1 MRKLLFLFSSFIIL
15 ILAGCDFFTTSWGTG
30 ARRNLEDTYSRLS
43 SSELADLISDPNLI
57 NDTEAGKQLLAAL
70 GKKDDLSSLSV
81 EQKNAVLNLSVN
93 SSITSDTVSGILSAI
108 KDTENSENKM
118 EQLVTDILEKVDTTD
133 ISAVTQIL
141 SDKESLGQLDD
152 KALCLSSIC
161 LIAQVAKKENLLD
174 KTDTI
179 KEEISTL
186 FSSETTTEDSIDK
199 AVDNI
204 AGSADCSEE
213 SKAALKAAL
222 NVVCELK
229 DSEESLIEGFKIS
242 DMFGSLSS

>member
-30 ARRNLEDTYSRLS
+30 ARRNLEDNYSKLS

-70 GKKDDLSSLSV
+70 GKKDDLSSLSA

-93 SSITSDTVSGILSAI
+93 TSITSDTVSGILSAV
-108 KDTENSENKM
+108 KDTEDSGNKM
-118 EQLVTDILEKVDTTD
+118 EKLVTDILEKVDTTD

-141 SDKESLGQLDD
+141 SDKDSLSQLDD
-152 KALCLSSIC
+152 KALCLSSLC

-179 KEEISTL
+179 KKEISKL
-186 FSSETTTEDSIDK
+186 FSSETPTEDSINT
-199 AVDNI
+199 AVGNI
-204 AGSADCSEE
+204 ADSTCSEE

>member
-30 ARRNLEDTYSRLS
+30 ARRNLEDNYSKLS

-70 GKKDDLSSLSV
+70 GKKDDLSSLSA

-93 SSITSDTVSGILSAI
+93 TSITSGTVSGILSAV
-108 KDTENSENKM
+108 KDTEDSGNKM
-118 EQLVTDILEKVDTTD
+118 EKLVTDILEKVDTTD

-141 SDKESLGQLDD
+141 SDKDSLSQLDD

-186 FSSETTTEDSIDK
+186 FSSETTTEDSINT
-199 AVDNI
+199 AVGNI
-204 AGSADCSEE
+204 ADSTCSEE

>member
-15 ILAGCDFFTTSWGTG
+15 IFSGCDFFTTSWGTG
-30 ARRNLEDTYSRLS
+30 ARRNLEENYSKLS

-57 NDTEAGKQLLAAL
+57 NDTEAGKQLLSAL

-93 SSITSDTVSGILSAI
+93 SSITSDTVSEILSAI

-118 EQLVTDILEKVDTTD
+118 EQLVTDILEKVDSAD

-152 KALCLSSIC
+152 KALCLSSLC
-161 LIAQVAKKENLLD
+161 LIAQVAKQENLLD
-174 KTDTI
+174 KTATI
-179 KEEISTL
+179 KDEISSL
-186 FSSETTTEDSIDK
+186 FEGKSNVDD
-199 AVDNI
+199 AVNNI
-204 AGSADCSEE
+204 TASADCSAE
-213 SKAALKAAL
+213 SNAALKAAL
-222 NVVCELK
+222 NAVCELK
-229 DSEESLIEGFKIS
+229 DSEASLIEGLKIS
-242 DMFGSLSS
+242 DLFGSLSSSS

>member
-1 MRKLLFLFSSFIIL
+1 MKKLLFLFSSFIIL

-30 ARRNLEDTYSRLS
+30 ARRNLEDNYSKLS

-93 SSITSDTVSGILSAI
+93 TSITSGTVSGILSAV
-108 KDTENSENKM
+108 KDTEDSGNKM
-118 EQLVTDILEKVDTTD
+118 EKLVTDILEKVDTTD

-141 SDKESLGQLDD
+141 SDKDSLSQLDD

-186 FSSETTTEDSIDK
+186 FSNETPTEDSINT
-199 AVDNI
+199 AVGNI
-204 AGSADCSEE
+204 ADSTCSEE

>member
-1 MRKLLFLFSSFIIL
+1 M
-15 ILAGCDFFTTSWGTG
+15 
-30 ARRNLEDTYSRLS
+30 
-43 SSELADLISDPNLI
+43 ISDPNLI

-141 SDKESLGQLDD
+141 SDKDSLSQLDD

-179 KEEISTL
+179 KEKISTL
-186 FSSETTTEDSIDK
+186 FSSETTTEDSIDKAVDK

>member
-93 SSITSDTVSGILSAI
+93 TSITSGTVSGILSAV
-108 KDTENSENKM
+108 KDTEDSGNKM
-118 EQLVTDILEKVDTTD
+118 EKLVTDILEKVDTTD

-141 SDKESLGQLDD
+141 SDKDSLSQLDD

-179 KEEISTL
+179 KEEISKL
-186 FSSETTTEDSIDK
+186 FSKTPTEDSINT
-199 AVDNI
+199 AVGNI
-204 AGSADCSEE
+204 ADSTCSEE

>member
-1 MRKLLFLFSSFIIL
+1 
-15 ILAGCDFFTTSWGTG
+15 
-30 ARRNLEDTYSRLS
+30 
-43 SSELADLISDPNLI
+43 
-57 NDTEAGKQLLAAL
+57 
-70 GKKDDLSSLSV
+70 
-81 EQKNAVLNLSVN
+81 
-93 SSITSDTVSGILSAI
+93 
-108 KDTENSENKM
+108 M

-141 SDKESLGQLDD
+141 SDKDSLSQLDD

-179 KEEISTL
+179 KEEISKL
-186 FSSETTTEDSIDK
+186 FSSETPTEDSINT
-199 AVDNI
+199 AVGNI
-204 AGSADCSEE
+204 ADSTCSEE